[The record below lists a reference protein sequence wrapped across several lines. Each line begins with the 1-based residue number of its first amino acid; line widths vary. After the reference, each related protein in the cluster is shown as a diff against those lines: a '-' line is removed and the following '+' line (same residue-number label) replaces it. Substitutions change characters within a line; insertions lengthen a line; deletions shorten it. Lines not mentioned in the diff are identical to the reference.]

1 MNAYTNPFF
10 CFVDQVA
17 VKIVDKT
24 DDVIEDYINIPG
36 YPEPLPRE
44 VGLQMLACEG
54 VHVPVIIQFLDWQ
67 DYSDQYIMVLERPT
81 PCMDVSSFVENN
93 GGSVTENTAQ
103 YIMGQA
109 TLAAEI
115 CCQRGVFHRD
125 IKMENLLINPD
136 TLEVKTIDFGC
147 GDLLKRSAYKEYMG
161 TRMYTCPEYFE
172 TGEYYGK
179 PATVYSLGVLLF
191 VMCCNLIEACLQEDP
206 DKRIDLDKIL
216 DHRWFQVLRHL
227 YTRHIFCI

>member
-1 MNAYTNPFF
+1 
-10 CFVDQVA
+10 
-17 VKIVDKT
+17 
-24 DDVIEDYINIPG
+24 
-36 YPEPLPRE
+36 
-44 VGLQMLACEG
+44 MLACEG

-109 TLAAEI
+109 TYAAQI

-136 TLEVKTIDFGC
+136 MLEVKLIDFGC

-161 TRMYTCPEYFE
+161 TMNYTCPEYFE
-172 TGEYYGK
+172 WGQYYGM

-191 VMCCNLIEACLQEDP
+191 AMVCGRFPTHFDLDQIDEKSWSKDGLTEECCNLIEACLQEDP
-206 DKRIDLDKIL
+206 DGRIDLDEIL
-216 DHRWFQVLRHL
+216 DHKWFQMESQYVSIQ
-227 YTRHIFCI
+227 YI